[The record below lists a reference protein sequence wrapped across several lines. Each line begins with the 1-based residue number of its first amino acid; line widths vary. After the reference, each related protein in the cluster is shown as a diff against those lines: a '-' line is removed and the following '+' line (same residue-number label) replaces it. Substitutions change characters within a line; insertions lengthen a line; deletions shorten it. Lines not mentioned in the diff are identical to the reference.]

1 MKRMKKI
8 ASILLAMVMVLGMS
22 LTAFAAGDYTI
33 TIDKNDKDAKD
44 HIYDAYQ
51 IFAGDLAE
59 NPEYTEGG
67 AQPQYILSN
76 IQWGSGIKNAT
87 EDKVAGLLAALQGD
101 DTIGSKFKDITAG
114 DPKAATKVAE
124 VIKGFDSSN
133 ANSVK
138 DIDIFAKIVL
148 KNLTSIPAGSSTA
161 GGETITGLAAGYY
174 MVKDRDDQLGNADTN
189 ASYTRL
195 LLQVVGNST
204 VHVKSEVP
212 SGKKEIFYQ
221 GTDAYHNVDG
231 VFVPNVNAEYDERLN
246 GSNYASMGDDVV
258 FQITSSVPNYNGY
271 DYYYFIMNDT
281 MSSGLTF
288 NPESVK
294 VVVGRTFNDDGTVK
308 EPGREL
314 KKGELGTDGNVVS
327 GDDGEYYLYTDPTVT
342 GGATFKIAFK
352 DIMETVTAGDV
363 TTQRY
368 PIGDSII
375 VTYTATVN
383 ENAIIG
389 SEGNENAWSLD
400 YSRNPNSEDKYGR
413 DENNK
418 HPGMPENDN
427 TDVLGKTPESKT
439 LTFLTELDITKYA
452 NGTNLETVGNH
463 ILGGAEFTLTGTSYR
478 SIVSSGT
485 KYVIAEDGNYYKLL
499 DGSYTT
505 EEPKVDSYVEAG
517 TGTAETKKGY
527 LYDAAKNIYYVP
539 ADVKEYEGKTLY
551 KLVAGSAS
559 LYADTQ
565 VKYRE
570 EEVTET
576 TVVETPVSIRLTTN
590 EITGKISFI
599 GLGEGTYTLTE
610 TVTPA
615 GYNTIDPISFT
626 ITCEL
631 PKKVETGDETCKWTI
646 TGWPTTESGESGVV
660 NNGGIFAADIINK
673 SGSLLPSTGGIGTTI
688 FYVVGGILVI
698 GAGILLVAKKRM
710 SNR

>member
-8 ASILLAMVMVLGMS
+8 VSILLAMVMVLGMS
-22 LTAFAAGDYTI
+22 LTVFAAGDYKI

-51 IFAGDLAE
+51 IFAGDLAD

-67 AQPQYILSN
+67 NQPEYILSN
-76 IQWGSGIKNAT
+76 IQWGSGIKTET
-87 EDKVAGLLAALQGD
+87 EDKVAVLLAALQAD
-101 DTIGSKFKDITAG
+101 STIGAKFNGITAD

-124 VIKGFDSSN
+124 VIKTFDSSN
-133 ANSVK
+133 ADSVK

-148 KNLTSIPAGSSTA
+148 KNLTDTVAGSSAA

-174 MVKDRDDQLGNADTN
+174 MVKDRDDQLGNADKN

-195 LLQVVGNST
+195 LLQVVGDST

-221 GTDAYHNVDG
+221 GTDAYHNADG
-231 VFVPNVNAEYDERLN
+231 VFVPNTDAEYDESLN

-294 VVVGRTFNDDGTVK
+294 VVVGRTFNNDGTVK

-314 KKGELGTDGNVVS
+314 DKGELDSHGNVVES
-327 GDDGEYYLYTDPTVT
+327 DDGEYYLYTDSTVT
-342 GGATFKIAFK
+342 GDATFKIAFK
-352 DIMETVTAGDV
+352 DIMETVTENGK

-368 PIGDSII
+368 PIGASII

-389 SEGNENAWSLD
+389 SNGNENAWSLD

-413 DENNK
+413 DDNNK

-427 TDVLGKTPESKT
+427 TDVLGKTPEHKT

-452 NGTNLETVGNH
+452 NGTNLNEVGNH
-463 ILGGAEFTLTGTSYR
+463 ILGGAEFTLEGTSYR
-478 SIVSSGT
+478 SIVSSGK
-485 KYVIAEDGNYYKLL
+485 KYEIAEDGEYYKLL
-499 DGSYTT
+499 DGSYTKD
-505 EEPKVDSYVEAG
+505 EPKPDKYESIG
-517 TGTAETKKGY
+517 TGSSETKKGY
-527 LYDAAKNIYYVP
+527 LYDSAKDIYYVP
-539 ADVKEYEGKTLY
+539 ADVKEYNGKDLY
-551 KLVAGSAS
+551 KLVEGSAS

-565 VKYRE
+565 VKYAE
-570 EEVTET
+570 VDVTET
-576 TVVETPVSIRLTTN
+576 EVVKTPISIRLTTN
-590 EITGKISFI
+590 EITGKISFV

-626 ITCEL
+626 ITCKL
-631 PKKVETGDETCKWTI
+631 PDNVTEGNETCTWTI
-646 TGWPTTESGESGVV
+646 TGWSTANGESGVV
-660 NNGGIFAADIINK
+660 NNGGIFAADIVNK

-688 FYVVGGILVI
+688 FYVVGAVLVI

>member
-51 IFAGDLAE
+51 IFAGDLAD

-67 AQPQYILSN
+67 TQPKYILSN
-76 IQWGSGIKNAT
+76 IQWGSGIKNES
-87 EDKVAGLLAALQGD
+87 EDKVEVLLAALQSD
-101 DTIGSKFKDITAG
+101 ATIGSKFAGITAE
-114 DPKAATKVAE
+114 DSKAATKVAE
-124 VIKGFDSSN
+124 VIKTFDSSD

-148 KNLTSIPAGSSTA
+148 KNLTATAAGSSAA
-161 GGETITGLAAGYY
+161 GGTVINNLEAGYY
-174 MVKDRDDQLGNADTN
+174 MVKDRDDQLGNADMN

-221 GTDAYHNVDG
+221 GTDAYHNNG
-231 VFVPNVNAEYDERLN
+231 TFVPNTDLDFNDRLN

-288 NPESVK
+288 NPDSVK

-308 EPGREL
+308 ELGRVLE
-314 KKGELGTDGNVVS
+314 KGELGTDGNVVP
-327 GDDGEYYLYTDPTVT
+327 GDDGEYYLYTDPAVT

-352 DIMETVTAGDV
+352 DIMETVTENGVA
-363 TTQRY
+363 TQRY

-400 YSRNPNSEDKYGR
+400 YSRNPNSEDEYGR
-413 DENNK
+413 DEDNK

-452 NGTNLETVGNH
+452 NGTDLETVGNH

-485 KYVIAEDGNYYKLL
+485 KYVIAEEGNYYKLL

-505 EEPKVDSYVEAG
+505 EEPKTDSYVEAG

-527 LYDAAKNIYYVP
+527 LYDSAKNIYYVP

-565 VKYRE
+565 VKYSE

-590 EITGKISFI
+590 EITGKISFV

-631 PKKVETGDETCKWTI
+631 PEKVETGDEKCTWTI
-646 TGWPTTESGESGVV
+646 TGWPTTEDGESGVV

>member
-8 ASILLAMVMVLGMS
+8 ASILLAMVMVLGMG

-44 HIYDAYQ
+44 HVYDAYQ
-51 IFAGDLAE
+51 IFAGDLAD
-59 NPEYTEGG
+59 NPDYEEDNTK
-67 AQPQYILSN
+67 PKYILSN
-76 IQWGSGIKNAT
+76 IQWGSGIKNDT
-87 EDKVAGLLAALQGD
+87 EDKVADLLAALQAD
-101 DTIGSKFKDITAG
+101 ATIGSRFAGITAD

-124 VIKGFDSSN
+124 VIKTFDSSD

-148 KNLTSIPAGSSTA
+148 KNLTSTAAGSSEA
-161 GGETITGLAAGYY
+161 GGTVINNLEAGYY
-174 MVKDRDDQLGNADTN
+174 MVKDRDDQLGDTDTN

-221 GTDAYHNVDG
+221 GTDAYHNNG
-231 VFVPNVNAEYDERLN
+231 TFVPNPNVDFDDRLN

-288 NPESVK
+288 NPDSVK
-294 VVVGRTFNDDGTVK
+294 VVVGRTFNDDGTVN
-308 EPGREL
+308 EQGREL
-314 KKGELGTDGNVVS
+314 EKGELDAEGNVVS
-327 GDDGEYYLYTDPTVT
+327 GDDGEYYLYTDSTVT

-352 DIMETVTAGDV
+352 DIMETVTENGA

-368 PIGDSII
+368 PIGASII

-400 YSRNPNSEDKYGR
+400 YSRNPNSEDEYGR

-418 HPGMPENDN
+418 HPGMPENDD
-427 TDVLGKTPESKT
+427 TDVLGKTPEHKT

-452 NGTNLETVGNH
+452 NGVDLDEVGNH

-485 KYVIAEDGNYYKLL
+485 KYVIAENGNYYKLL

-505 EEPKVDSYVEAG
+505 EEPKDDEYVEAG
-517 TGTAETKKGY
+517 TGTSETKKGY
-527 LYDAAKNIYYVP
+527 LYDAEKKIYYVP
-539 ADVKEYEGKTLY
+539 ADVKDYNGKTLY

-559 LYADTQ
+559 LYADTK
-565 VKYRE
+565 VKYSE

-576 TVVETPVSIRLTTN
+576 TVVETPISIRLTTN
-590 EITGKISFI
+590 EITGKISFV

-626 ITCEL
+626 ITCKL
-631 PKKVETGDETCKWTI
+631 PEKVETGDETCTWTI
-646 TGWPTTESGESGVV
+646 TGWPTTEDGESGVV

>member
-51 IFAGDLAE
+51 IFAGDLAD

-67 AQPQYILSN
+67 TQPQYILSN
-76 IQWGSGIKNAT
+76 IQWGSGIKNES

-101 DTIGSKFKDITAG
+101 ATIGSKFVGITAE

-124 VIKGFDSSN
+124 VIKTFDSSD

-148 KNLTSIPAGSSTA
+148 KNLTSTAAGSSAA
-161 GGETITGLAAGYY
+161 GGTVINNLEAGYY
-174 MVKDRDDQLGNADTN
+174 MVKDSDDQLGNADMN

-221 GTDAYHNVDG
+221 GTDAYHNNG
-231 VFVPNVNAEYDERLN
+231 TFVPNTDLDFNDRLN

-288 NPESVK
+288 NPDSVE
-294 VVVGRTFNDDGTVK
+294 VVVGRTFNADGTVDNQ
-308 EPGREL
+308 GRVLE
-314 KKGELGTDGNVVS
+314 KGELGTDGNVVS
-327 GDDGEYYLYTDPTVT
+327 GDDGEYYLYTDPAVT

-352 DIMETVTAGDV
+352 DIMETVGEDDAK
-363 TTQRY
+363 TQRY
-368 PIGDSII
+368 PIGASII

-400 YSRNPNSEDKYGR
+400 YSRNPNSEDKFGR

-505 EEPKVDSYVEAG
+505 EEPKKDSYVEAG

-527 LYDAAKNIYYVP
+527 LYDATKNIYYVP

-559 LYADTQ
+559 LYADTK
-565 VKYRE
+565 VKYSE

-590 EITGKISFI
+590 EITGKISFV

-631 PKKVETGDETCKWTI
+631 PEEVKTGDETCKWTI